1 MPTFMAY
8 YQTGDYGK
16 LWFEAKDLKEAQDL
30 LDEVSY
36 GERMSLDDLPKL
48 QTKVQGDELSFQ
60 GLTEV
65 NNG

>member
-8 YQTGDYGK
+8 YQIGDYGK
-16 LWFEAKDLKEAQDL
+16 LWFEAKDLKEARDL
-30 LDEVSY
+30 LEGVSY

-48 QTKVQGDELSFQ
+48 QTKVKGNELGFN

-65 NNG
+65 N